1 MVVWGCLRWLL
12 TKLHIFDTF
21 AFFTRG
27 LLVMSWR
34 LFAEIVENRRKS
46 SKIVKNRKMEVRK
59 VDFSTPSGRFSR
71 SPMLPSDSGAKIG
84 SRMTPNSKMRFSR
97 KKSQKTSNY
106 EMKIIDFEQ
115 KCSKNT
121 VIGVQKLRF
130 GVKKYFCFRK
140 RSEILPCFENGQNFE
155 NRSKTWVFR
164 AELRF

>member
-1 MVVWGCLRWLL
+1 MILWGCLRSLL

-21 AFFTRG
+21 SFFTRG
-27 LLVMSWR
+27 GPGHVLTDICR
-34 LFAEIVENRRKS
+34 NRQNRRKS
-46 SKIVKNRKMEVRK
+46 SKISKNRKMKVRK

-71 SPMLPSDSGAKIG
+71 SPMLPSDSGAKRG
-84 SRMTPNSKMRFSR
+84 SRTTPNSKMTFSR

-155 NRSKTWVFR
+155 NRSKT
-164 AELRF
+164 